1 MYKNIILIPF
11 VAFLLLFL
19 YSCNISKDKKVSYE
33 KINAQLNKKNIET
46 KEKAKNVLETWNK
59 KKTTNS
65 SILKYNI
72 KAPDFI
78 WLENWINS
86 KEIKS
91 ISDLKWK
98 VVLIDFWTYSCINC
112 IRVLPYVQDLHEKY
126 SDKWLFVIWIHTPEF
141 SYEKKLDNLKKNV
154 KKHWLTY
161 TVVQDNDYKTW
172 RNFKN
177 RYWPALYL
185 IDKYW
190 NIRYKH
196 FWEWNY
202 DKNEYAVKLLLE
214 EI

>member
-1 MYKNIILIPF
+1 MYKFIVTFFLISILSIS
-11 VAFLLLFL
+11 AFY
-19 YSCNISKDKKVSYE
+19 YSSISYKKE
-33 KINAQLNKKNIET
+33 ILETNKKLTNDNLQKEVKIEVD
-46 KEKAKNVLETWNK
+46 KEN
-59 KKTTNS
+59 
-65 SILKYNI
+65 ILKYKV

-86 KEIKS
+86 SEIKS
-91 ISDLKWK
+91 IEELKWK

-126 SDKWLFVIWIHTPEF
+126 SDKWLVVIWIHTPEF
-141 SYEKKLDNLKKNV
+141 SYEKKLENLKKNV
-154 KKHWLTY
+154 EKRWLTY
-161 TVVQDNDYKTW
+161 SVAQDNDYKTW

-177 RYWPALYL
+177 RYWPSLYL
-185 IDKYW
+185 IDKDW

-202 DKNEYAVKLLLE
+202 DKNEQAVKLLLE